1 MKLPVRIF
9 SDLHLGHKASRIS
22 DVEMLRPLFRGAGT
36 VVFNGDTWEELV
48 GRWKESSQAMLVDM
62 RRILAEEGC
71 EAVFLPGNHDPGW
84 EGQGWLELAG
94 GRIVITHGDALLRDG
109 APWKREM
116 LAGRALVDALWRD
129 FPTAQ
134 TDATARHEL
143 ARMIARGLP
152 TCKNPKGRSL
162 LARVIDAAFPP
173 RRAIAMIS
181 TWIQQGRLAAEF
193 CERYFPKAE
202 LIVNG
207 HFHCAGVRRVDGR
220 IVVNTGSFVVPG
232 PARWAQWDGQFFSTG
247 AIRESADGFKMGDG
261 NGTWNFSAKI
271 DI

>member
-48 GRWKESSQAMLVDM
+48 DKWRENSLAMLVDM
-62 RRILAEEGC
+62 RRIVSEEGC
-71 EAVFLPGNHDPGW
+71 EAIFLPGNHDPGW

-94 GRIVITHGDALLRDG
+94 GKIVITHGDVLLRDG

-116 LAGRALVDALWRD
+116 LANRDAVDALWRD
-129 FPTAQ
+129 FPTAE
-134 TDATARHEL
+134 TDAAARHEL
-143 ARMIARGLP
+143 ARKIARYLP
-152 TCKNPKGRSL
+152 TRHNPKGKNL
-162 LARVIDAAFPP
+162 AARVVDAAFPP
-173 RRAIAMIS
+173 RRAIAMICA
-181 TWIQQGRLAAEF
+181 WIQQGSLAAEF

-207 HFHCAGVRRVDGR
+207 HFHCAGTRSVRAKT
-220 IVVNTGSFVVPG
+220 VVNTGSFVVPG
-232 PARWAQWDGQFFSTG
+232 PAKWAQWDGKFFSIG
-247 AIRESADGFKMGDG
+247 AVREAEDGYEIGEKSA
-261 NGTWNFSAKI
+261 TWNFFG
-271 DI
+271 